1 MPAPTLL
8 LLPIGMAAV
17 GFELIELANWQH
29 SVLAGSAGLFLAFY
43 AVKLLATGVLLRV
56 ELSPAGVRIRAGFSS
71 RLVGW
76 AQIRAVTI
84 EQQRWGGPR
93 VTLWT
98 VFGGRVTL
106 PVPMTNKRWN
116 NKKWNEAA
124 FVRGYHQIGQYWL
137 ATRGPDEQ
145 ASAGH
150 WPGQP
155 PAGYWPGQPPGGHW
169 PEQPPPGRWPE
180 QPLTGYSPER

>member
-93 VTLWT
+93 VIVVGSTWPSVAVYISAPLL
-98 VFGGRVTL
+98 VFRL
-106 PVPMTNKRWN
+106 QRP
-116 NKKWNEAA
+116 
-124 FVRGYHQIGQYWL
+124 
-137 ATRGPDEQ
+137 
-145 ASAGH
+145 
-150 WPGQP
+150 
-155 PAGYWPGQPPGGHW
+155 
-169 PEQPPPGRWPE
+169 
-180 QPLTGYSPER
+180 